1 MKWIGEHIQNYR
13 TRLREDTH
21 FDKLVDPGSD
31 TDKFLVVDGGKI
43 GYRTGA
49 EVLSDIGG
57 GPGDM
62 TGVDLTAGTGIDIS
76 SETNTTS
83 GDYSATLAVDV
94 SDFMTNGTDN
104 RIVTATGTDGM
115 NAEGNLTFDGSTL
128 AVAGKQTITNP
139 YDGGTSALEI
149 TNADMDENSLK
160 INDTGASGSTSDY
173 AAVFIDANHS
183 HAGVAGSYSAIQVD
197 LDCNVDDTYN
207 RSLYGLEVDM
217 DYTVGNGGTQRMYGI
232 WLTPTLSL
240 DTDSGTA
247 DTYGAYIAA
256 AGGSNGTSATYGVYV
271 YAHSADTNYGIYN
284 IAIGTTYD
292 FYSRWGLRNQGG
304 AFATK
309 TTAYG
314 ATTISTL
321 DDESNSEKA
330 DLTFDVEGTMH
341 NGTAYHVI
349 SRDVSVTAADSS
361 DNTVGV
367 QVLDVKIPQYAIIT
381 KVAAVIKEA
390 TNLGTH
396 KVMLTLSTDNSLA
409 ADAEVTNNTELLGA
423 GVTDTDSTD
432 STSASDID
440 MTATKKVWIRQ
451 GLQAG
456 NRVTVSADSYLY
468 IANAADNGTTN
479 PSSGILSIYIEY
491 YGMD

>member
-1 MKWIGEHIQNYR
+1 MRWIGENIHGYR

-94 SDFMTNGTDN
+94 SDFMGNGVDN

-139 YDGGTSALEI
+139 SDSGTIALTL
-149 TNADMDENSLK
+149 TNADEDEHCISITDAAGHSSSAIDIDSNWTEVGQAGTRIYKAINIDFDCDS
-160 INDTGASGSTSDY
+160 NDTSSKNFTG
-173 AAVFIDANHS
+173 
-183 HAGVAGSYSAIQVD
+183 
-197 LDCNVDDTYN
+197 
-207 RSLYGLEVDM
+207 LYCDM
-217 DYTVGNGGTQRMYGI
+217 DYTVGNGATNTSMFGI
-232 WLTPTLSL
+232 YVSPTLSY
-240 DTDSGTA
+240 DTDTGNSWL
-247 DTYGAYIAA
+247 
-256 AGGSNGTSATYGVYV
+256 
-271 YAHSADTNYGIYN
+271 YGIHLNVVGGTNGSSQARALSTIVQGADANYAWYN
-284 IAIGTTYD
+284 QCQNSTYDIFNYNEVRGASGYFYLKTSGNGRTTIGTT
-292 FYSRWGLRNQGG
+292 
-304 AFATK
+304 
-309 TTAYG
+309 
-314 ATTISTL
+314 
-321 DDESNSEKA
+321 DEEGDVLG
-330 DLTFDVEGTMH
+330 DLTFDIDGEINYGEI
-341 NGTAYHVI
+341 YHTVAK
-349 SRDVSVTAADSS
+349 SVNIGKADST
-361 DNTVGV
+361 DNTVAARVEG
-367 QVLDVKIPQYAIIT
+367 VKIPQYAIIT
-381 KVAAVIKEA
+381 KVAAIVKTA
-390 TNLGTH
+390 SNLGTH
-396 KVMLTLSTDNSLA
+396 KVMLTLSTDNLLSI
-409 ADAEVTNNTELLGA
+409 DAEVTNNTELLGA
-423 GVTDTDSTD
+423 GVGDTDSSD

-440 MTATKKVWIRQ
+440 MTVAKKVWVRQ

-468 IANAADNGTTN
+468 IANAGTGNGTTD
-479 PSSGILSIYIEY
+479 PSSGTLEIYIEY
-491 YGMD
+491 YGLD